1 MKLTSLILSVAAF
14 CSMLC
19 SVLAAENYSL
29 WPRRPAEL
37 EQARHLVRE
46 QKVME
51 AAALLDPYVIEQGIA
66 GREARQIMGAVNVR
80 RYLSRRHPQAKVY
93 KVQRGDT
100 IERIA
105 SAHNCPTDV
114 LMLLNGLVEPS
125 MVKRGQRLVVV
136 PMNLRIEV
144 HPAQRE
150 ISVWDGTQLVADYD
164 IVDMK
169 VPDSKTNHETRVI
182 AREGYVRGA
191 AIPRRSLMF
200 AASHRVLRLEGDICI
215 AGAQRVPG
223 NVFKMEPKDVN
234 ELALLVGVGARVSIV
249 WDEESYKKLDPK
261 ADATPQQK
269 TDSPQAKS

>member
-19 SVLAAENYSL
+19 SVFAAENYSL

-51 AAALLDPYVIEQGIA
+51 AAALLEPYVTEQGIA

-169 VPDSKTNHETRVI
+169 VPDSKTNHETRII

-191 AIPRRSLMF
+191 AIPRRSLMY
-200 AASHRVLRLEGDICI
+200 AASDRVIRLEGDVCI
-215 AGAQRVPG
+215 TGAQRVPG
-223 NVFKMEPKDVN
+223 KVFKMEPKDMN

-249 WDEESYKKLDPK
+249 WDESAYTKSTSVPDATIQKK
-261 ADATPQQK
+261 ADETRQE
-269 TDSPQAKS
+269 S

>member
-1 MKLTSLILSVAAF
+1 MKLTSLILSAGAF
-14 CSMLC
+14 CSLLGG
-19 SVLAAENYSL
+19 VFAAENYSL

-51 AAALLDPYVIEQGIA
+51 AAALLEPFVTEVGIA

-105 SAHNCPTDV
+105 EANKCPTDV

-125 MVKRGQRLVVV
+125 LLKRGQKLVVV

-144 HPAQRE
+144 RPSQRE
-150 ISVWDGTQLVADYD
+150 ISVWDGSQLVADYD
-164 IVDMK
+164 IVDLRG
-169 VPDSKTNHETRVI
+169 VEGKTNVDTKVV
-182 AREGYVRGA
+182 AREGYLRGV
-191 AIPRRSLMF
+191 AIPRRSLMY
-200 AASHRVLRLEGDICI
+200 AASDRVLRLEQDICI
-215 AGAQRVPG
+215 TGAQRMPG
-223 NVFKMEPKDVN
+223 SFIKMEPKDAN
-234 ELALLVGVGARVSIV
+234 ELALLVGVGARVSLV
-249 WDEESYKKLDPK
+249 WDEAAYISSFSAESAPP
-261 ADATPQQK
+261 AQK
-269 TDSPQAKS
+269 E

>member
-1 MKLTSLILSVAAF
+1 MKLTSLILSAAAF

-19 SVLAAENYSL
+19 GVFAAENYSL

-51 AAALLDPYVIEQGIA
+51 AVALLEPYVTEQGIA

-105 SAHNCPTDV
+105 SSHNCPTDV

-150 ISVWDGTQLVADYD
+150 ISVWDGARLVADYD

-169 VPDSKTNHETRVI
+169 GLTSQTNQETRVV
-182 AREGYVRGA
+182 AREGYVHGA
-191 AIPRRSLMF
+191 VIPRRSLMY
-200 AASHRVLRLEGDICI
+200 AASDRVLRLEGDVCI

-223 NVFKMEPKDVN
+223 SVVKMQPKDVN

-249 WDEESYKKLDPK
+249 WDEAAYTKSAPS
-261 ADATPQQK
+261 ADAVVEK
-269 TDSPQAKS
+269 GTDAT